1 MTSQTPISKPCGTAA
16 TAGGAVSSGECAGAI
31 PGKLFRR
38 VFDPYHKRQNF
49 PDQWAAWCRDNFRNS
64 TQLGA
69 AFGVDERTAR
79 NWMQGVS
86 GPMGWAVDA
95 AKEGEI
101 EGVPPF
107 RTRTEAA

>member
-1 MTSQTPISKPCGTAA
+1 MSYLPSHKPYAEAA
-16 TAGGAVSSGECAGAI
+16 TACEGVSSGECVGAAAG
-31 PGKLFRR
+31 KMFRR
-38 VFDPYHKRQNF
+38 VFDPYHKRQAF
-49 PDQWAAWCRDNFRNS
+49 PDQWAQWCRENFRNS

-79 NWMQGVS
+79 NWMGGVS
-86 GPMGWAVDA
+86 APMGWAVDA

-107 RTRTEAA
+107 RSRSAA